1 MVFGIETGIATGIG
15 SGIGLD
21 PESLPTDG
29 MTERRVT
36 SRITPAAKRTM
47 TGGATM
53 SPADAVMTW
62 LHFGY
67 LNDPKQWRI
76 RANEA
81 RAHAGK
87 ITDPEA
93 KQILLEII
101 DHYEKLAK
109 RAEKGLVWDQS
120 GATGS

>member
-1 MVFGIETGIATGIG
+1 M
-15 SGIGLD
+15 
-21 PESLPTDG
+21 
-29 MTERRVT
+29 
-36 SRITPAAKRTM
+36 SR
-47 TGGATM
+47 GN
-53 SPADAVMTW
+53 AVMTW

-101 DHYEKLAK
+101 DNYEKLAT
-109 RAEKGLVWDQS
+109 RAEKGLVWDEWR
-120 GATGS
+120 ATRS